1 VSRNGTTSY
10 LNNLYFMAEQKVSMQ
25 QLKMVSVPDRP
36 AVNYDTASYR
46 KQSRAFNTGRF
57 FRQLLIMALIALL
70 TLGCYWA
77 ISRYCL
83 QTIEVVGESMI
94 PTLQQNGHY
103 ILNRWAFHNHTPQRG
118 DIIVIRDP
126 EDNGF
131 SVKRVIAL
139 AGESVHFVNGKVY
152 VNGEQLKEPYLLPH
166 TYTFTYA
173 QAHEQLITC
182 GQDQYFV
189 LGDNRPDSI
198 DSRAYG
204 PVPRENILG
213 QVVLNK

>member
-1 VSRNGTTSY
+1 
-10 LNNLYFMAEQKVSMQ
+10 MAEQKISM
-25 QLKMVSVPDRP
+25 LKMASVPQQQV
-36 AVNYDTASYR
+36 VNYDTASYR
-46 KQSRAFNTGRF
+46 RQHRTFHAGRL
-57 FRQLLIMALIALL
+57 FRQLLVLIAIALL
-70 TLGCYWA
+70 SFGCYWA

-103 ILNRWAFHNHTPQRG
+103 ILNRWAFHKQSPQRG
-118 DIIVIRDP
+118 DVIVIRDP

-131 SVKRVIAL
+131 SVKRVVAV
-139 AGESVHFVNGKVY
+139 AGESVHFLNGKVY
-152 VNGEQLKEPYLLPH
+152 VNGEQLNEPYLLPH

-173 QAHEQLITC
+173 LTHEQFITC
-182 GQDQYFV
+182 GKDQYFV
-189 LGDNRPDSI
+189 LGDNRPNSI

-204 PVPRENILG
+204 PVPRGNILG